1 MIAAWRE
8 PGSRPRDTM
17 VISTANPS
25 PQAMT
30 PTRLEITRPD
40 DWHLHLRDGDT
51 LASVIAHT
59 AQRFARAIVMPNL
72 KPPVTTVAQAEDYRR
87 RILASLPAGMRFQPL
102 MTLYLTE
109 DTLPEEIARARDS
122 DSVFAVKYYPAGATT
137 NSQSGVR
144 ELSRV
149 YAVIEAMEKHDLP
162 LLLHGE
168 VTDPDVDIFDRERV
182 FIERHL
188 IPLQARF
195 PALRMVL
202 EHITTRDAV
211 EFVRGAPANVA
222 ATVTAHHLLLNRNAL
237 FEGGIR
243 PHNYCAPILKR
254 ETHRAALLQ
263 AATSGDP
270 HFFLGTDS
278 APHPREAKETA
289 CGCAGLY
296 TAHAALELYAEAF
309 EQAGRLDRLEAFAS
323 FHGPD
328 FYRLPRNTDRIALE
342 RTSWIVPDDYPLA
355 GSTCRPMFAGE
366 SLAWSLAKS

>member
-1 MIAAWRE
+1 
-8 PGSRPRDTM
+8 
-17 VISTANPS
+17 
-25 PQAMT
+25 MT
-30 PTRLEITRPD
+30 TTRLEIIRPD
-40 DWHLHLRDGDT
+40 DWHLHLRDGDA
-51 LASVIAHT
+51 LASVVGHT
-59 AQRFARAIVMPNL
+59 AERFARAIVMPNL
-72 KPPVTTVAQAEDYRR
+72 KPPVTTVAQAEEYRQ
-87 RILASLPAGMRFQPL
+87 RILASLPAGSLFQPL

-109 DTLPEEIARARDS
+109 NTPVEEIARARAS
-122 DSVFAVKYYPAGATT
+122 DSVLAVKYYPAGATT
-137 NSQSGVR
+137 NSDSGVR

-149 YAVIEAMEKHDLP
+149 YDAIEAMQEHELP

-168 VTDPDVDIFDRERV
+168 VTDPAIDIFDRERV

-188 IPLQARF
+188 LPLRQRF

-222 ATVTAHHLLLNRNAL
+222 ATITAHHLLLNRNAL

-254 ETHRAALLQ
+254 ETHREALLQ

-278 APHPREAKETA
+278 APHPREAKETG

-309 EQAGRLDRLEAFAS
+309 DQVGRLDRLEAFAS
-323 FHGPD
+323 FNGPD
-328 FYRLPRNTDRIALE
+328 FYRLPRNTERVTLE
-342 RTSWIVPDDYPLA
+342 RRPWIVPDEYPLA
-355 GSTCRPMFAGE
+355 GSSLKPMRAGE
-366 SLAWSLAKS
+366 SVAWKVV

>member
-1 MIAAWRE
+1 
-8 PGSRPRDTM
+8 
-17 VISTANPS
+17 
-25 PQAMT
+25 MT

-40 DWHLHLRDGDT
+40 DWHLHLRDGDA
-51 LASVIAHT
+51 LASVIGHT
-59 AQRFARAIVMPNL
+59 ARRFARAIVMPNL
-72 KPPVTTVAQAEDYRR
+72 KPPVTTVAQAEDYRQ
-87 RILASLPAGMRFQPL
+87 RIVASLPPGSRFQPL

-109 DTLPEEIARARDS
+109 DTRADEIARAKNS
-122 DSVFAVKYYPAGATT
+122 DSVSAVKYYPAGATT

-149 YAVIEAMEKHDLP
+149 YRVIEAMERHDLP

-168 VTDPDVDIFDRERV
+168 VTDPAVDIFDRERV

-188 IPLQARF
+188 IPLRERF

-211 EFVRGAPANVA
+211 DFVSAAPANVA
-222 ATVTAHHLLLNRNAL
+222 ATITAHHLLLNRNAL

-263 AATSGDP
+263 AATSADP

-278 APHPREAKETA
+278 APHPREAKEAA

-296 TAHAALELYAEAF
+296 TAHAALEFYAEAF

-328 FYRLPRNTDRIALE
+328 FYRLPRNEGRIVLE
-342 RTSWIVPDDYPLA
+342 RTPWAVPEEYPLA
-355 GSTCRPMFAGE
+355 GSACKPMRAGE
-366 SLAWSLAKS
+366 PVAWSIVEAAAS

>member
-1 MIAAWRE
+1 
-8 PGSRPRDTM
+8 
-17 VISTANPS
+17 
-25 PQAMT
+25 MT

-40 DWHLHLRDGDT
+40 DWHLHLRDGDA
-51 LASVIAHT
+51 LASVVGHT
-59 AQRFARAIVMPNL
+59 ARRFARAIVMPNL
-72 KPPVTTVAQAEDYRR
+72 KPPVTTVAQAEAYRR
-87 RILASLPAGMRFQPL
+87 RILASLPAGSRFQPL

-109 DTLPEEIARARDS
+109 NTPVEEIARAKAS
-122 DSVFAVKYYPAGATT
+122 GSVFAVKYYPAGATT
-137 NSQSGVR
+137 NSDSGVR
-144 ELSRV
+144 ELSQV
-149 YAVIEAMEKHDLP
+149 YRVIEAMEKHELP

-168 VTDPDVDIFDRERV
+168 VTDPAIDIFDRERV

-188 IPLQARF
+188 LPLRERF

-202 EHITTRDAV
+202 EHITTRDAA
-211 EFVRGAPANVA
+211 EFIRGAPANVA
-222 ATVTAHHLLLNRNAL
+222 ATITAHHLLLNRNAL

-243 PHNYCAPILKR
+243 THNYCAPILKR
-254 ETHRAALLQ
+254 EAHRSALLE

-278 APHPREAKETA
+278 APHPREAKETS

-309 EQAGRLDRLEAFAS
+309 EQAGWLDRLEAFAS

-342 RTSWIVPDDYPLA
+342 RTPWIVPDEYPLG
-355 GSTCRPMFAGE
+355 GSTCKPMRAGE
-366 SLAWSLAKS
+366 SIAWSLVEQTTF